1 MCNNNN
7 QVIRGCQCESK
18 KKSIKGVRGR
28 ELKRGWR
35 ERKKESNVVIIM
47 LIKFSL
53 KTKQNKK

>member
-1 MCNNNN
+1 M
-7 QVIRGCQCESK
+7 RAK

-28 ELKRGWR
+28 ELTRDWR